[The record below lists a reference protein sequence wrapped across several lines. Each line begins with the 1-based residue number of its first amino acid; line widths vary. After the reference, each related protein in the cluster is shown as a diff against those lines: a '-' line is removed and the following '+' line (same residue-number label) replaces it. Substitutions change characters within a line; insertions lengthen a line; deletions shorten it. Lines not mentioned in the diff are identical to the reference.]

1 MDVESSEIIGGSS
14 GGAGGSGIGGDDIG
28 LSRSPPRDSA
38 RGKGVVVETEETT
51 EVPIERVEFQPAVG
65 SSGQHPISKNFVEFV
80 DDAMLARLLQDNP
93 AVVAV
98 VVAAREERRKAI
110 ALA

>member
-28 LSRSPPRDSA
+28 LSGSPPRDSA

-65 SSGQHPISKNFVEFV
+65 SSGQHPISKGDFAEFV
-80 DDAMLARLLQDNP
+80 DDAMLARLLRIIQ
-93 AVVAV
+93 
-98 VVAAREERRKAI
+98 
-110 ALA
+110 LLSQ